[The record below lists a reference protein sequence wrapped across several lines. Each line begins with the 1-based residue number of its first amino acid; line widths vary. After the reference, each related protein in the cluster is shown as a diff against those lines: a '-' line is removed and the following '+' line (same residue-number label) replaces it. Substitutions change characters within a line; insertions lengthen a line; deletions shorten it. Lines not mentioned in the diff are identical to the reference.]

1 MKYIILVLLCFT
13 TSIVLGQDVIGKPQ
27 KKGDSLSLVKKTKP
41 INPKDKLKNDSI
53 TLTIEDYKIISF
65 ERDTTF
71 LDTTLTIQKEYK
83 YNYLR
88 EDDFELMS
96 FSNIGQA
103 YNELGV
109 DFERVGSYPN
119 LGALAKDRKYLEKEQ
134 INYYNVATPM
144 TELFFK
150 TTLEEGQLLDANLAF
165 NTSRRLNFS
174 IGYIG
179 FRSLGKYND
188 TQIESGNFIT
198 TTNYLSKNGRYSLRA
213 HIAAQNISSEENGG
227 LAEKEEQFESGDEDF
242 INRPRVD
249 VLLDDAENKILG
261 KRYYLDHQYKLVR
274 KQLDSTRFEKT
285 ALSLGHS
292 FDYETKYYQFIE
304 TSNDTL
310 FGDAILSAID
320 DKAILKTFYNEVNIE
335 FYNKTLGRL
344 TGGVNIYNYDY
355 YFNSRL
361 IEADGTVIPNR
372 LNGTEFGLVGK
383 YEKRIGGFDFNADLK
398 YNLSGELAGNV
409 FNASAT
415 YNIND
420 NNKVRFALHNSTR
433 LPNFNYLL
441 YQSEYFNYNWD
452 NSNVFEK
459 ERASSLKGELLSK
472 TWGHLMVKYSNLDN
486 YTYFAPVSEEVI
498 ADGLDNAFIKPLQE
512 GNTVS
517 HLKVKYQKEFK
528 VGMFALNN
536 TVMYQNVTQDSQVL
550 NVPQLVTRN
559 TLYFSSDVFKKAM
572 FLQTGVTFK
581 YFTAYNMN
589 GYNPVLGEFYVQNKE
604 ELGGYPLLDFFINA
618 RIQQTRIYL
627 KAEHFNASFSGYD
640 YYAAPNYPY
649 RDFVIRFGLVWNFF
663 S

>member
-150 TTLEEGQLLDANLAF
+150 TTLEEGQLLDANLTF

-285 ALSLGHS
+285 ALSIGHS

-420 NNKVRFALHNSTR
+420 NNKVKFALHNSTR

-459 ERASSLKGELLSK
+459 ERASSLKGELFSK

-486 YTYFAPVSEEVI
+486 YTYFAPVSEEII

>member
-1 MKYIILVLLCFT
+1 MKYIILVLLCLT
-13 TSIVLGQDVIGKPQ
+13 ASIALGQDVIEKPQ
-27 KKGDSLSLVKKTKP
+27 KKKDSLSLGKKAKP
-41 INPKDKLKNDSI
+41 ISPKDKLQNDSI
-53 TLTIEDYKIISF
+53 TLTVKDYKIISF
-65 ERDTTF
+65 ARDTTF

-109 DFERVGSYPN
+109 DFERITSYPN
-119 LGALAKDRKYLEKEQ
+119 LGAIAKDRKYLEKEQ

-174 IGYIG
+174 IGYTG
-179 FRSLGKYND
+179 FRSFGKYND
-188 TQIESGNFIT
+188 TEIESGNFIT
-198 TTNYLSKNGRYSLRA
+198 TTNYLSKNGRYALRA
-213 HIAAQNISSEENGG
+213 HIAAQNITSEENGG
-227 LAEKEEQFESGDEDF
+227 LSEKEEQFESGDEDF

-249 VLLDDAENKILG
+249 VYLDDANNKILG
-261 KRYYLDHQYKLVR
+261 KRYYLDHTYKLVR

-285 ALSLGHS
+285 SFSIGHT

-304 TSNDTL
+304 TASDTL
-310 FGDAILSAID
+310 FGDAILSTIN
-320 DKAILKTFYNEVNIE
+320 DKAILKTFFNEVNAE
-335 FYNKTLGRL
+335 FYNRTLGKL
-344 TGGVNIYNYDY
+344 TGGVNVYNYDY

-361 IEADGTVIPNR
+361 TEEDGTIIPSR
-372 LNGTEFGLVGK
+372 LNGTEFGIVGK
-383 YEKRIGGFDFNADLK
+383 YEKRIGEFDFKADLK
-398 YNLSGELAGNV
+398 YNISGELAGNL
-409 FNASAT
+409 FNAAASYT
-415 YNIND
+415 INK
-420 NNKVRFALHNSTR
+420 NHKLRFSLHTSSR
-433 LPNFNYLL
+433 MPNFNYLL
-441 YQSEYFNYNWD
+441 YQSEYLNYNWN
-452 NSNVFEK
+452 NSEVFEK

-472 TWGHLMVKYSNLDN
+472 TWGNLMVKYSNLDN
-486 YTYFAPVSEEVI
+486 YTYFAPVSDDEIGNDTE
-498 ADGLDNAFIKPLQE
+498 NAFIKPLQE
-512 GNTVS
+512 GNSVS
-517 HLKVKYQKEFK
+517 HLKVKYEKEFK

-536 TVMYQNVTQDSQVL
+536 TVMYQNVTQDTQVL

-572 FLQTGVTFK
+572 YLQTGITFK
-581 YFTAYNMN
+581 YFSSYNMN
-589 GYNPVLGEFYVQNKE
+589 GYNPILGEFYVQNEE

-618 RIQQTRIYL
+618 RIKQTRIYL
-627 KAEHFNASFSGYD
+627 KAEHFNAAFSGYD

>member
-1 MKYIILVLLCFT
+1 MKYILLVLLCLT
-13 TSIVLGQDVIGKPQ
+13 TSIVLGQDLIEKPQ
-27 KKGDSLSLVKKTKP
+27 RKGGLTSIDKKIKP
-41 INPKDKLKNDSI
+41 IKPIDNLKNDSI

-88 EDDFELMS
+88 EDDFELMP
-96 FSNIGQA
+96 FGNIGQA

-109 DFERVGSYPN
+109 DFERVSSYPS
-119 LGALAKDRKYLEKEQ
+119 LGAIAKDRKYLEKEQ
-134 INYYNVATPM
+134 IDYYNVATPM

-150 TTLEEGQLLDANLAF
+150 TTLEEGQLLDANLTF

-188 TQIESGNFIT
+188 TQIESGNFTT
-198 TTNYLSKNGRYSLRA
+198 TTNYISKNGRYTLRA

-227 LAEKEEQFESGDEDF
+227 LAEKEAQFESGDEDF

-249 VLLDDAENKILG
+249 MLLDDADNKILG

-285 ALSLGHS
+285 ALSIGHS
-292 FDYETKYYQFIE
+292 FDYETKYYQFME
-304 TSNDTL
+304 TTNDTL
-310 FGDAILSAID
+310 FGDAILSEIN
-320 DKAILKTFYNEVNIE
+320 DKAILKTFYNEVNVE

-344 TGGVNIYNYDY
+344 TGGVNMFNYDY
-355 YFNSRL
+355 YFNSRF
-361 IEADGTVIPNR
+361 IEENGTVIPSR

-398 YNLSGELAGNV
+398 YNLSGGVAGNL
-409 FNASAT
+409 FNASAS
-415 YNIND
+415 YDINK
-420 NNKVRFALHNSTR
+420 NNKLKFSLHTSNR
-433 LPNFNYLL
+433 MPNFNYLL
-441 YQSEYFNYNWD
+441 YQSEYLNYNWN
-452 NSNVFEK
+452 NSDAFEK
-459 ERASSLKGELLSK
+459 ERSSSLKAELLSR
-472 TWGHLMVKYSNLDN
+472 TWGNLMVKYSNLDN
-486 YTYFAPVSEEVI
+486 YTYLAPVSDEEI
-498 ADGLDNAFIKPLQE
+498 ADGLENAFIKPLQE

-517 HLKVKYQKEFK
+517 HLKVKYGKEFK
-528 VGMFALNN
+528 MGMFALNN
-536 TVMYQNVTQDSQVL
+536 TVMYQNVTQNTQVL
-550 NVPQLVTRN
+550 NVPELVTRN

-572 FLQTGVTFK
+572 YLQTGITFK
-581 YFTAYNMN
+581 YFTSYNMN
-589 GYNPVLGEFYVQNKE
+589 GYNPVLGEFYVQKKE
-604 ELGGYPLLDFFINA
+604 ELGGYPLMDFFINA
-618 RIQQTRIYL
+618 RIKQTRIYL

>member
-1 MKYIILVLLCFT
+1 MKYIILVLLCLT
-13 TSIVLGQDVIGKPQ
+13 TSIVFGQDPIKRPE
-27 KKGDSLSLVKKTKP
+27 KKNDSLSLDKKTKP
-41 INPKDKLKNDSI
+41 LSPKDKIEVDSI
-53 TLTIEDYKIISF
+53 TLSIEDYKIISF
-65 ERDTTF
+65 ERDTTY

-88 EDDFELMS
+88 EDDFELMP
-96 FSNIGQA
+96 FGNIGQA

-109 DFERVGSYPN
+109 DFERVASYPS
-119 LGALAKDRKYLEKEQ
+119 LGAKAKDRKYLEKEQ

-188 TQIESGNFIT
+188 TQIESGNFTT
-198 TTNYLSKNGRYSLRA
+198 TTNYISKNGRYTLRA
-213 HIAAQNISSEENGG
+213 HIAAQNIESEENGG
-227 LAEKEEQFESGDEDF
+227 LSDREEQFESGDEDF

-249 VLLDDAENKILG
+249 VLLDDANNKILG

-274 KQLDSTRFEKT
+274 TQLDSTRFEKT
-285 ALSLGHS
+285 ALSIGHS
-292 FDYETKYYQFIE
+292 FEYETKYYQFLE

-310 FGDAILSAID
+310 FGDAILSEID
-320 DKAILKTFYNEVNIE
+320 DKAILKAFYNEANIQ
-335 FYNKTLGRL
+335 FYNKTLGKL
-344 TGGVNIYNYDY
+344 VGGVNMYNYDY
-355 YFNSRL
+355 YFNSVF
-361 IEADGTVIPNR
+361 IEEDSTVIPNR
-372 LNGTEFGLVGK
+372 LNGTEIGLVGD
-383 YEKRIGGFDFNADLK
+383 YEKRIGGFDFKADLR

-409 FNASAT
+409 FNASAS
-415 YNIND
+415 YSLNK
-420 NNKVRFALHNSTR
+420 NNKIKFSLHTSTR

-441 YQSEYFNYNWD
+441 YQSEYLNYNWD
-452 NSNVFEK
+452 NSKVFEK
-459 ERASSLKGELLSK
+459 ERASSLKGELFSK
-472 TWGHLMVKYSNLDN
+472 TWGNLMVKYSNLDN
-486 YTYFAPVSEEVI
+486 YTYFAPVSDEEI
-498 ADGLDNAFIKPLQE
+498 ADGMDNAFIKPLQE

-572 FLQTGVTFK
+572 YLQTGVTFK

-627 KAEHFNASFSGYD
+627 KAEHFNSSFSGYD

>member
-1 MKYIILVLLCFT
+1 MKYIILVLLCLT
-13 TSIVLGQDVIGKPQ
+13 SSIVLGQDVIEKSE
-27 KKGDSLSLVKKTKP
+27 KKKDSLPLGKKTKP
-41 INPKDKLKNDSI
+41 VNPKDKLQNDSI
-53 TLTIEDYKIISF
+53 ILTIEDYRIISF
-65 ERDTTF
+65 KRDTTF

-109 DFERVGSYPN
+109 DFERVASYPN
-119 LGALAKDRKYLEKEQ
+119 LGAIAKDRKYLEKEQ

-179 FRSLGKYND
+179 FRSLGKYNNA
-188 TQIESGNFIT
+188 QIESGNFIT
-198 TTNYLSKNGRYSLRA
+198 TTNFLSKNGRYALRA

-227 LAEKEEQFESGDEDF
+227 LSDKEAQFESGDSDF
-242 INRPRVD
+242 TNRPRVD
-249 VLLDDAENKILG
+249 VYLDDANNKILG
-261 KRYYLDHQYKLVR
+261 KRYFMDHAYKLVR
-274 KQLDSTRFEKT
+274 RQLDSTRFEKT
-285 ALSLGHS
+285 SLSIGHT
-292 FDYETKYYQFIE
+292 FDYETKYYQFVE
-304 TSNDTL
+304 TVSDTL
-310 FGDAILSAID
+310 FGDAILNTIN
-320 DKAILKTFYNEVNIE
+320 DKAVLKTFYNEVTAE
-335 FYNKTLGRL
+335 FYNRTLGKL
-344 TGGVNIYNYDY
+344 SGGVNVYNYDY

-361 IEADGTVIPNR
+361 TEEDGTIIPSR
-372 LNGTEFGLVGK
+372 LNGTEFGIVGK
-383 YEKRIGGFDFNADLK
+383 YEKRIGEFDFDADLK
-398 YNLSGELAGNV
+398 YNISGELTGNL
-409 FNASAT
+409 FNAAASYT
-415 YNIND
+415 INK
-420 NNKVRFALHNSTR
+420 NHKLRFSLHTSSR
-433 LPNFNYLL
+433 MPNFNYLL
-441 YQSEYFNYNWD
+441 YQSEYLNYNWN
-452 NSNVFEK
+452 NSEVFEK

-472 TWGHLMVKYSNLDN
+472 TWGNFMVKYSSLDN
-486 YTYFAPVSEEVI
+486 YTYFAPVS
-498 ADGLDNAFIKPLQE
+498 DGEIGDDMENAFIKPLQE
-512 GNTVS
+512 SNSVS
-517 HLKVKYQKEFK
+517 HLKVKYEKEFK

-536 TVMYQNVTQDSQVL
+536 TVMYQNVIQDTQVL

-572 FLQTGVTFK
+572 YLQTGITFK
-581 YFTAYNMN
+581 YFSSYNMN
-589 GYNPVLGEFYVQNKE
+589 GYNPILGEFYVQNKE

-618 RIQQTRIYL
+618 RIKQTRIYL
-627 KAEHFNASFSGYD
+627 KAEHFNASFSGRD

>member
-1 MKYIILVLLCFT
+1 MKYIILVLLCLT
-13 TSIVLGQDVIGKPQ
+13 TSIVLGQDPIERPE
-27 KKGDSLSLVKKTKP
+27 KKNDSLSLGKKTKP
-41 INPKDKLKNDSI
+41 INPKEKMENDSI

-65 ERDTTF
+65 ERDTTY
-71 LDTTLTIQKEYK
+71 LDTTLTLQKEYK

-88 EDDFELMS
+88 EDDFELMP
-96 FSNIGQA
+96 FGNIGQA

-119 LGALAKDRKYLEKEQ
+119 LGALAKDRKYLEREQ
-134 INYYNVATPM
+134 IKYYNVATPM

-188 TQIESGNFIT
+188 TQIESGNFTT
-198 TTNYLSKNGRYSLRA
+198 TTNYISKNGRYTLRA
-213 HIAAQNISSEENGG
+213 HIAAQNIESEENGG
-227 LAEKEEQFESGDEDF
+227 LSDREEQFESGDEDF

-249 VLLDDAENKILG
+249 VLLDDANNKILG

-274 KQLDSTRFEKT
+274 TQLDSTRFEKT
-285 ALSLGHS
+285 ALSIGHS
-292 FDYETKYYQFIE
+292 FEYETKYYQFLE

-310 FGDAILSAID
+310 FGDAILSEID
-320 DKAILKTFYNEVNIE
+320 DKAILKTFYNEANIQ
-335 FYNKTLGRL
+335 FYNKTLGKL
-344 TGGVNIYNYDY
+344 VGGVNMYNYDY
-355 YFNSRL
+355 YFNSVF
-361 IEADGTVIPNR
+361 IEEDGTVIPNR
-372 LNGTEFGLVGK
+372 LNGTEIGLVGD
-383 YEKRIGGFDFNADLK
+383 YEKRIGGFDFKADLR

-409 FNASAT
+409 FNASAS
-415 YNIND
+415 YSLNK
-420 NNKVRFALHNSTR
+420 NNKIKFSLHTSTR

-441 YQSEYFNYNWD
+441 YQSEYLNYNWD
-452 NSNVFEK
+452 NSEVFEK
-459 ERASSLKGELLSK
+459 ERASSLKGELFSK
-472 TWGHLMVKYSNLDN
+472 TWGNLMVKYSNLDN
-486 YTYFAPVSEEVI
+486 YTYFAPVSDEEI
-498 ADGLDNAFIKPLQE
+498 ADGMDNAFIKPLQE

-572 FLQTGVTFK
+572 YLQTGVTFK

-627 KAEHFNASFSGYD
+627 KAEHFNSSFSGYD